1 MSASGVGDHI
11 GALHRRLD
19 DSADHQHDAVARFS
33 RPARQPHDR
42 QRASSAGQTTGQSNG
57 QSTGQSAGQ
66 SVGQSTGQSTN
77 EHLALV
83 EAGCIGW
90 FTLEYLL
97 RFSASPSKL
106 VRLCTF
112 LPRDAML
119 ACFQLW
125 LCVFFV
131 SVTSQC
137 SVKASGRIELVFCM
151 EAFFDL
157 YYTAFWKISDNSRNK
172 GTFLRTLSQNLD
184 LKNLPRQGR
193 SCCQQSS
200 STANKLRFP
209 RRNLCCIVRRFVCI
223 SPKMTSS
230 PVNVVFVFEKSD
242 REVFNH

>member
-19 DSADHQHDAVARFS
+19 DSADHQHDAVARYS

-42 QRASSAGQTTGQSNG
+42 QRASSAGQTTGQSSGQSAGQSTGQSNG

-125 LCVFFV
+125 LCVFFCV
-131 SVTSQC
+131 CHKS
-137 SVKASGRIELVFCM
+137 VFCQSVRTDR
-151 EAFFDL
+151 AGFL
-157 YYTAFWKISDNSRNK
+157 H
-172 GTFLRTLSQNLD
+172 GGFLRPILHCVLENF
-184 LKNLPRQGR
+184 G
-193 SCCQQSS
+193 
-200 STANKLRFP
+200 
-209 RRNLCCIVRRFVCI
+209 
-223 SPKMTSS
+223 
-230 PVNVVFVFEKSD
+230 
-242 REVFNH
+242 

>member
-19 DSADHQHDAVARFS
+19 DSADHQHDAVACYS

-42 QRASSAGQTTGQSNG
+42 QRASSAGQTTGQYNG
-57 QSTGQSAGQ
+57 QSTGQ

-125 LCVFFV
+125 LCVFFCV
-131 SVTSQC
+131 CHKS
-137 SVKASGRIELVFCM
+137 VFCQSVRTDR
-151 EAFFDL
+151 AGFL
-157 YYTAFWKISDNSRNK
+157 H
-172 GTFLRTLSQNLD
+172 GGFLRPILHCVLENF
-184 LKNLPRQGR
+184 G
-193 SCCQQSS
+193 
-200 STANKLRFP
+200 
-209 RRNLCCIVRRFVCI
+209 
-223 SPKMTSS
+223 
-230 PVNVVFVFEKSD
+230 
-242 REVFNH
+242 